1 MKIFGSVFLRFKT
14 FWGRLDAF
22 LLIFILKL
30 RKKKYASCTRL
41 ANFQMVRHFSAPQE
55 ATSGLPIL
63 VGVKTETSL

>member
-14 FWGRLDAF
+14 FWGGLDAF
-22 LLIFILKL
+22 LLIFIRKL
-30 RKKKYASCTRL
+30 RKKYASCTRL

-63 VGVKTETSL
+63 VRAKTETSL

>member
-1 MKIFGSVFLRFKT
+1 MKIFGSVFLRFET

-30 RKKKYASCTRL
+30 RKKYDSYTRL
-41 ANFQMVRHFSAPQE
+41 ANFQMVRHFNAPQE

-63 VGVKTETSL
+63 VRAKIETSL